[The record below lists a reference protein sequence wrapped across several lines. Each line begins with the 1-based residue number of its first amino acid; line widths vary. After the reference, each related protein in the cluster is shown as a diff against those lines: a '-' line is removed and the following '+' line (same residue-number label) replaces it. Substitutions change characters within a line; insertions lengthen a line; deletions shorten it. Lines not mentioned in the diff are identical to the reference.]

1 MSANTTC
8 ALASYIVDASPQ
20 DLPTEVRKEAA
31 RTFLNWIGCAVG
43 GSCYETPNIAPSAL
57 GPFLGTGVASVLGRS
72 ERLDPLHAALMN
84 GIGSHTFDLRTRT
97 YGLSFIRPLQ
107 LQVCCRFV
115 RNISQFLAS
124 ILLVRSRLVSDVIS

>member
-124 ILLVRSRLVSDVIS
+124 ILLVRSRLVSTVFL